1 MPCGKKRKRH
11 KIATHKRKK
20 RLFKQAKGN
29 RGARRTQWRRVKEAV
44 VRGGVY
50 QYEHR
55 RLVKRDYRRLWITRI
70 SAACKMRDINYSRF
84 INGLKLASIDLN
96 RKMLSEIAI
105 HSPEVFAEIAEQAKN
120 AIPEQTTAAN

>member
-1 MPCGKKRKRH
+1 MPRAQKGAARR
-11 KIATHKRKK
+11 
-20 RLFKQAKGN
+20 QAKARWFKRTKGN
-29 RGARRTQWRRVKEAV
+29 HGARNNLWRTVKQTV
-44 VRGGVY
+44 VRSGVY

-55 RLVKRDYRRLWITRI
+55 RLVKRDYRQLWITRI

-105 HSPEVFAEIAEQAKN
+105 HDPECFDAIVEQAKQ
-120 AIPEQTTAAN
+120 ALESKKQAA

>member
-1 MPCGKKRKRH
+1 MPRAQKGAARR
-11 KIATHKRKK
+11 
-20 RLFKQAKGN
+20 QAKARWFKRTKGN
-29 RGARRTQWRRVKEAV
+29 HGARNNLWRTVKQTV
-44 VRGGVY
+44 VRSGVY

-55 RLVKRDYRRLWITRI
+55 RLVKRDYRQLWITRI

-105 HSPEVFAEIAEQAKN
+105 HDPECFDAIVEQAKS
-120 AIPEQTTAAN
+120 ALASKKQAA

>member
-1 MPCGKKRKRH
+1 MPRARKGAARRQS
-11 KIATHKRKK
+11 KNRWFNK
-20 RLFKQAKGN
+20 AKGN

-55 RLVKRDYRRLWITRI
+55 RLIKRDYRRLWITRI

-105 HSPEVFAEIAEQAKN
+105 HDPEAFDAIVEQAKQ
-120 AIPEQTTAAN
+120 ALEAKPKQAA